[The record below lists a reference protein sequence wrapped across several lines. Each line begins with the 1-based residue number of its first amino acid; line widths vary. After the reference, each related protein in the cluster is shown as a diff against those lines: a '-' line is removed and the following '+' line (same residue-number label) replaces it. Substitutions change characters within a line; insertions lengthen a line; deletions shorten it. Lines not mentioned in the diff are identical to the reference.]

1 MGHSADSSI
10 TGQIDGLVGFEPAAA
25 TSGVR
30 VDGSSYLSIDD
41 KALLAQARAGQP
53 RALRQFYDT
62 YANQVR
68 AHLYRL
74 LGPDPDLDDVM
85 QTVFVRAF
93 RALDRFRGQSTIR
106 TWLYRITTNTSH
118 NLLRQRFR
126 RDRVKAAFQW
136 FNIGRGGHIQSPS
149 RVDAR
154 DEASRMLRRLRPDL
168 REVFVLYHYEGL
180 TLQEISIVL
189 ERPISTVGDH
199 LTRARKRLHHLA
211 QTP

>member
-1 MGHSADSSI
+1 MGHAADSSI
-10 TGQIDGLVGFEPAAA
+10 TGQIDVGFETSADV
-25 TSGVR
+25 SGVR
-30 VDGSSYLSIDD
+30 SQDAGYLSLDD
-41 KALLAQARAGQP
+41 KALLAQARAGHP

-62 YANQVR
+62 YAGQVR

-93 RALDRFRGQSTIR
+93 RALDGFRGQSTIR
-106 TWLYRITTNTSH
+106 TWLYRITTNTSR

-126 RDRVKAAFQW
+126 RDRLKAAFQW
-136 FNIGRGGHIQSPS
+136 FNIGRDGHIQSPR

-180 TLQEISIVL
+180 TLQEISTVL
-189 ERPISTVGDH
+189 ERPLSTVGDH
-199 LTRARKRLHHLA
+199 LSRARKRLHQLA
-211 QTP
+211 QTT